1 MGFFGLT
8 RPKCDNCG
16 HRCGY
21 MLHQGWRHADYPGY
35 VFGKKK
41 CLVEYVRRNPIIKN
55 KIERSHKMTT
65 YYPAAGSQGKYSN
78 IWRNQLLTIS
88 EILGSSESSGSI
100 VLNAKDFALVGNR
113 KSYSFNLEFDD
124 GIVSN
129 NISGSAVARDL
140 AEVLSTSS
148 SVKSILKTGCFK
160 FQMDKNFTLSIS
172 KLGEI

>member
-1 MGFFGLT
+1 MVFFGLV
-8 RPKCDNCG
+8 RPICNNCG

-41 CLVEYVRRNPIIKN
+41 CLVEYVRNNRKGKH
-55 KIERSHKMTT
+55 KIERSYKKTT

-100 VLNAKDFALVGNR
+100 ALNARDFALVGNR

-140 AEVLSTSS
+140 AAVLSTSS

-160 FQMDKNFTLSIS
+160 FQMDKNFTLSIL

>member
-1 MGFFGLT
+1 MHFEIVLMNF
-8 RPKCDNCG
+8 R
-16 HRCGY
+16 
-21 MLHQGWRHADYPGY
+21 
-35 VFGKKK
+35 V
-41 CLVEYVRRNPIIKN
+41 
-55 KIERSHKMTT
+55 
-65 YYPAAGSQGKYSN
+65 KYDT
-78 IWRNQLLTIS
+78 NQ
-88 EILGSSESSGSI
+88 GSI

-113 KSYSFNLEFDD
+113 KSYSLNLEFDD

-148 SVKSILKTGCFK
+148 SVKSILKTGYFK

>member
-16 HRCGY
+16 YPCGY
-21 MLHQGWRHADYPGY
+21 MFHQGWRHADYPGY

-100 VLNAKDFALVGNR
+100 ALNAKDFALVGNR

-140 AEVLSTSS
+140 AAVLSTSS
-148 SVKSILKTGCFK
+148 SVKSILKTGYFK

>member
-41 CLVEYVRRNPIIKN
+41 CLVEYVRKN
-55 KIERSHKMTT
+55 RKVKHKIERSYKKTT
-65 YYPAAGSQGKYSN
+65 NYPAAGSQGKYSN

-124 GIVSN
+124 GVVSN

-140 AEVLSTSS
+140 AAVLSTSS

-160 FQMDKNFTLSIS
+160 FQMDKNFTLRIS

>member
-88 EILGSSESSGSI
+88 EILDSSESSGSI

-113 KSYSFNLEFDD
+113 KSYSLNLEFDD

-140 AEVLSTSS
+140 AAVLSTSS

>member
-1 MGFFGLT
+1 MPFFGLV
-8 RPKCDNCG
+8 RPKCELCG
-16 HRCGY
+16 YRCGY

-55 KIERSHKMTT
+55 KIERSNKMTT

-78 IWRNQLLTIS
+78 IWQNALPTIS

-100 VLNAKDFALVGNR
+100 TLNSKDFALVGNR

-124 GIVSN
+124 GVVSN
-129 NISGSAVARDL
+129 NISDSAVKRDL
-140 AEVLSTSS
+140 AAELSNSS
-148 SVKSILKTGCFK
+148 SVKSILKTGYFK
-160 FQMDKNFTLSIS
+160 FRMDNNFTLWIS
-172 KLGEI
+172 KLGEF

>member
-41 CLVEYVRRNPIIKN
+41 CLVEYVRKN
-55 KIERSHKMTT
+55 RKVKHKIERTT
-65 YYPAAGSQGKYSN
+65 KIPTNYPAADSQGKYSN

-113 KSYSFNLEFDD
+113 KSYSLNLEFDD

-140 AEVLSTSS
+140 AAVLSTSS
-148 SVKSILKTGCFK
+148 SVKSILKTGYFK

>member
-16 HRCGY
+16 HKCGY

-41 CLVEYVRRNPIIKN
+41 CLVEYVRRNPKIKQKLERTT
-55 KIERSHKMTT
+55 KIPTN
-65 YYPAAGSQGKYSN
+65 YPTAGSQGKYSN
-78 IWRNQLLTIS
+78 IWRNALPTIS

-100 VLNAKDFALVGNR
+100 ALNFEDFALVGNR

-140 AEVLSTSS
+140 AAVLTTSS
-148 SVKSILKTGCFK
+148 SVKSILKTGYFK

-172 KLGEI
+172 KLGKI

>member
-1 MGFFGLT
+1 MGVFGLT

-113 KSYSFNLEFDD
+113 KSYSLNLEF
-124 GIVSN
+124 I
-129 NISGSAVARDL
+129 
-140 AEVLSTSS
+140 
-148 SVKSILKTGCFK
+148 
-160 FQMDKNFTLSIS
+160 
-172 KLGEI
+172 

>member
-1 MGFFGLT
+1 MVFFGLV
-8 RPKCDNCG
+8 RPICDYCG

-41 CLVEYVRRNPIIKN
+41 CLVEYVRNNRKGKH
-55 KIERSHKMTT
+55 KIERSYKKTT

-88 EILGSSESSGSI
+88 EILGSSGSSGSI
-100 VLNAKDFALVGNR
+100 ALNSEDFALVGNR

-140 AEVLSTSS
+140 AAVLSTSS

-160 FQMDKNFTLSIS
+160 FQMDNNFTLWVLLI
-172 KLGEI
+172 G

>member
-1 MGFFGLT
+1 MPFFGLV
-8 RPKCDNCG
+8 RPKCDHCG
-16 HRCGY
+16 YRCGY

-41 CLVEYVRRNPIIKN
+41 CLVEYVRRNPKIKQKLERTT
-55 KIERSHKMTT
+55 KIPTN
-65 YYPAAGSQGKYSN
+65 YPTAGSQGKYSN
-78 IWRNQLLTIS
+78 IWRNALPTIS

-100 VLNAKDFALVGNR
+100 ALNFEDFALVGNR

-140 AEVLSTSS
+140 AAVLSTSS
-148 SVKSILKTGCFK
+148 SVKSILKTGYFK
-160 FQMDKNFTLSIS
+160 FRMDNNFTLWIS
-172 KLGEI
+172 KLGEF

>member
-41 CLVEYVRRNPIIKN
+41 CLVEYVRKN
-55 KIERSHKMTT
+55 RKVKHKIERSYKKTT

-100 VLNAKDFALVGNR
+100 ALNAKDFALVGNR

-124 GIVSN
+124 GVVSN
-129 NISGSAVARDL
+129 SIGGSAVARDL
-140 AEVLSTSS
+140 AAELSNSS
-148 SVKSILKTGCFK
+148 SIKSILKTGYFK
-160 FQMDKNFTLSIS
+160 FQMDNNFTLWVSLI
-172 KLGEI
+172 G